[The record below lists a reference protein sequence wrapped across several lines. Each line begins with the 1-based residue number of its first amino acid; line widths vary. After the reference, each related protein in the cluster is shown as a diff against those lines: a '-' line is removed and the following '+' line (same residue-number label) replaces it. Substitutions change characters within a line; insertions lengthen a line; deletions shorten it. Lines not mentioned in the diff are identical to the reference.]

1 MDVSVLIC
9 TIPER
14 KHMFVPLYTRLAEMI
29 NDVSI
34 NVEILYDETLDIT
47 IGEKRNRLLARAT
60 GKYCC
65 FVDDDDDVSDIYFNT
80 YEDAIKSGMDYDS
93 VALVG
98 HYFLNGKFMKPFF
111 HSLAYKTWYND
122 DDGYYRCPNHLNLIK
137 TEICRQIGYTEIN
150 FGEDKEFSERLSAS
164 GLIKTEYTHE
174 NLLYLYYKIDHTQ
187 PQPQKKRVGM
197 GMIFL

>member
-14 KHMFVPLYTRLAEMI
+14 KHMFVPLYTRLTEMI

-34 NVEILYDETLDIT
+34 KVEILYDETLGIT
-47 IGEKRNRLLARAT
+47 IGEKRNRLLTRAT

-80 YEDAIKSGMDYDS
+80 YEDAINSTVDYDS

-98 HYFLNGKFMKPFF
+98 HYFLNGKFIKPFF
-111 HSLAYKTWYND
+111 HSLAYKSWYD
-122 DDGYYRCPNHLNLIK
+122 DANGYYRCPNHLNLIK
-137 TEICRQIGYTEIN
+137 TDICRQIGYTEVN
-150 FGEDKEFSERLSAS
+150 FGEDKDFSQRLMES
-164 GLIKTEYTHE
+164 GLIKTEYAHE
-174 NLLYLYYKIDHTQ
+174 NLLYLYYKIDQKQ
-187 PQPQKKRVGM
+187 PQQKRVGVGM
-197 GMIFL
+197 GMIFS